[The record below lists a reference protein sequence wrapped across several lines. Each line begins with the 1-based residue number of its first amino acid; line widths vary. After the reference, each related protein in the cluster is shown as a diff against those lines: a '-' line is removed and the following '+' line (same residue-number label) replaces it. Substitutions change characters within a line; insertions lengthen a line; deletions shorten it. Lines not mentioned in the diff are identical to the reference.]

1 MKYTVIVTPGAQIE
15 LDTAYE
21 WLAQRTQQYAAI
33 WYNGIIDA
41 LLTLEEFPGRCPLA
55 PESRKFPSPRGP
67 IRQLLYGDKRNA
79 YRILFCIRGET
90 VRVLHIRHAAQ
101 NQLEF
106 DI

>member
-15 LDTAYE
+15 LNTAYE
-21 WLAQRTQQYAAI
+21 WLAQRTEQYATI

-41 LLTLEEFPGRCPLA
+41 LLTLEDFPGRCPLA
-55 PESRKFPSPRGP
+55 PESRKSPEP

-101 NQLEF
+101 DQLEF